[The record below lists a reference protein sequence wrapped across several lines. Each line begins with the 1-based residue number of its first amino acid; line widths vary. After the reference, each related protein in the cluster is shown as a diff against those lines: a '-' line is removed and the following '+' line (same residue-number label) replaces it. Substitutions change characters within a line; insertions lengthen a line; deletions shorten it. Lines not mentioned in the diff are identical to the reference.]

1 MKKTLVAY
9 FSASG
14 TTEKVAK
21 TVAQAAQAD
30 LYEIR
35 PEQTYTDADLDWNDK
50 RSRSSVE
57 MNDLSFRPAIA
68 NQVDGMDRYEVSAY
82 AREGHACRW
91 YTAPTIVNTFLEQ
104 YDFSG
109 KTVVPFAT
117 SGGTNLKKAAADL
130 KKAYPDIH
138 WKEGKLLNRFSES
151 ELKAWIDNV
160 EG

>member
-68 NQVDGMDRYEVSAY
+68 NQVDGMDRYEVIY
-82 AREGHACRW
+82 IGFPIWW
-91 YTAPTIVNTFLEQ
+91 YTAPTSVNTFLEQ

>member
-68 NQVDGMDRYEVSAY
+68 NQVDGMDRYEVIY
-82 AREGHACRW
+82 IGFPIWW